1 MITTLSLV
9 KVTYMVAL
17 MVKNMPASAGDIR
30 DVGSIPRLGRS
41 PGGECGN
48 PIFLPGES
56 PWIEEPDRPQSTELQ
71 RVGHDR
77 GGLACTHITIHRQNF
92 SLVMRAFKVYCHESE
107 SCSVVSNS

>member
-17 MVKNMPASAGDIR
+17 MVKNMPASAGDVR

-48 PIFLPGES
+48 PIFLTGES

>member
-1 MITTLSLV
+1 
-9 KVTYMVAL
+9 
-17 MVKNMPASAGDIR
+17 MVKNMPASAGDVR

>member
-9 KVTYMVAL
+9 KVTYMVAH
-17 MVKNMPASAGDIR
+17 MVKNMPASAGDVR

-41 PGGECGN
+41 PGGGCSN

-56 PWIEEPDRPQSTELQ
+56 PRIEEPDRPQSTELQ

-77 GGLACTHITIHRQNF
+77 GGLACTHITIHRQNS

-107 SCSVVSNS
+107 SCSVFSNS